1 MKRGDSVLV
10 RLRTMGR
17 PPLHRVASDFRT
29 EPATIVKLNG
39 SQVLIRT
46 ERGRRWVAR
55 GNVAPAMALGSPETA
70 LEGVNELADLCGGL
84 GE

>member
-17 PPLHRVASDFRT
+17 PPLQRVASDIRT
-29 EPATIVKLNG
+29 EPAVIVKLNG
-39 SQVLIRT
+39 SQVLVGT

-55 GNVAPAMALGSPETA
+55 GNVAPAMPLDADESTA
-70 LEGVNELADLCGGL
+70 
-84 GE
+84 